1 MSNKATV
8 FTNSIGTKT
17 YKVSIEIEFPVYD
30 DNTYEFKEDVSK
42 EKILALLEDEERME
56 IGEMVLNNFDSA
68 KVL

>member
-8 FTNSIGTKT
+8 FTNSIGAKT